1 MILFET
7 FGLFILA
14 TLIGIP
20 LAYGLLLATAGVI
33 WWNDLGHPLTSVFL
47 TYIGGVE
54 SFILI
59 AVPLFML
66 AGEILSRGG
75 VGLRIVTFAT
85 RLLGFLP
92 GGLGISTVTSCLIFG
107 GVSGSAIADTAA
119 IGSVMTP
126 AMIRKGYTP
135 AFSGALM
142 STAGTLAV
150 VMPPSIPMLVYAFVS
165 GASVRDLFVAGVV
178 PAVIF
183 AIGLS
188 LNCVRVGKQTGCD
201 NGETRSSGAEVWSAF
216 VAAFPALL
224 MPVIILGGI
233 WSGYFTPTEAA
244 AVAAA
249 YGLFVSMVIY
259 KDLKPRD
266 LPELFLK
273 SFSTSAVV
281 MVVIGATSCLAWL
294 ITVEQV
300 PVQIAEM
307 VTHYATSPWMFL
319 LLVNVAML
327 VLGCF
332 IEPVPALILAAPLLV
347 PLGVAFKI
355 DPVHLGLIMTCN
367 LAIGLYTPPV
377 GGTLMV
383 GARLAGVG
391 MASLLRPLLPQ
402 AMISVAIL
410 LVITYVPSISMGL
423 VNALR

>member
-7 FGLFILA
+7 FGLFVIA
-14 TLIGIP
+14 TLLGVP
-20 LAYGLLLATAGVI
+20 LVYGLLVATAGMI
-33 WWNDLGHPLTSVFL
+33 WWNGLTHPLTSVFL

-54 SFILI
+54 PFILI

-85 RLLGFLP
+85 KLLGFLP
-92 GGLGISTVTSCLIFG
+92 GGLGIATVTSCLIFG

-119 IGSVMTP
+119 IGSVMAP
-126 AMIRKGYTP
+126 AMVRKGYKP
-135 AFSGALM
+135 AFAGALM

-150 VMPPSIPMLVYAFVS
+150 IMPPSIPMLVYAFVS
-165 GASVRDLFVAGVV
+165 GASVRDLFIAGVV

-183 AIGLS
+183 ALGLS
-188 LNCVRVGKQTGCD
+188 IDCIRVGRSTGCD
-201 NGETRSSGAEVWSAF
+201 RGDARSPAREIWTAF

-233 WSGYFTPTEAA
+233 WTGIFTPTEAA

-259 KDLKPRD
+259 KDLRARD
-266 LPELFLK
+266 LPELLLK
-273 SFSTSAVV
+273 SFTTSAVV

-300 PVQIAEM
+300 PVQIAGL
-307 VTHYATSPWMFL
+307 VTHYATSQWTFL
-319 LLVNVAML
+319 LLVNLAL
-327 VLGCF
+327 LALGCF

-347 PLGVAFKI
+347 PLSVAFKI

-391 MASLLRPLLPQ
+391 MASVVKALIPQ
-402 AMISVAIL
+402 LMISVTIL
-410 LVITYVPSISMGL
+410 FVITYVPWISMSL
-423 VNALR
+423 VRALR

>member
-7 FGLFILA
+7 FGLFVFA
-14 TLIGIP
+14 TLLGVP
-20 LAYGLLLATAGVI
+20 LVYGLLVATAGMI
-33 WWNDLGHPLTSVFL
+33 WWNGLTHPLTSVFL

-54 SFILI
+54 PFILI

-75 VGLRIVTFAT
+75 VGLRIVSFAT
-85 RLLGFLP
+85 KLLGFLP
-92 GGLGISTVTSCLIFG
+92 GGLGIATVTSCLIFG

-119 IGSVMTP
+119 IGSVMAP
-126 AMIRKGYTP
+126 AMVRKGYKP
-135 AFSGALM
+135 AFAGALM

-150 VMPPSIPMLVYAFVS
+150 IMPPSIPMLVYAFVS
-165 GASVRDLFVAGVV
+165 GASVRDLFIAGVV

-183 AIGLS
+183 AVGLS
-188 LNCVRVGKQTGCD
+188 IDCIRVGRSTGCD
-201 NGETRSSGAEVWSAF
+201 RGDARSPAREIWTAF

-233 WSGYFTPTEAA
+233 WTGIFTPTEAA

-259 KDLKPRD
+259 KDLRARD
-266 LPELFLK
+266 LPELLLK
-273 SFSTSAVV
+273 SFTTSAVV

-300 PVQIAEM
+300 PVQIAGM
-307 VTHYATSPWMFL
+307 VTHYATSQWTFL
-319 LLVNVAML
+319 LLVNMAL
-327 VLGCF
+327 LALGCF

-347 PLGVAFKI
+347 PLSVAFKI

-367 LAIGLYTPPV
+367 FAIGLYTPPV

-391 MASLLRPLLPQ
+391 MASVVKALIPQ
-402 AMISVAIL
+402 MMISVTIL
-410 LVITYVPSISMGL
+410 FVITYVPSISMSL
-423 VNALR
+423 VRALR

>member
-7 FGLFILA
+7 FGLFILLA
-14 TLIGIP
+14 LVGVP
-20 LAYGLLLATAGVI
+20 LVYGLLLSTAAMI
-33 WWNDLGHPLTSVFL
+33 WWNDLGHPLTAVFL
-47 TYIGGVE
+47 SYIGGVE
-54 SFILI
+54 SFVLI

-75 VGLRIVTFAT
+75 VGLRIVNFAT
-85 RLLGFLP
+85 KLLGFLP

-119 IGSVMTP
+119 IGAVMTP
-126 AMIRKGYTP
+126 AMKRKGYSP
-135 AFSGALM
+135 AFAGALM

-150 VMPPSIPMLVYAFVS
+150 VMPPSIPMLVFAFVS
-165 GASVRDLFVAGVV
+165 GASVRDLFIAGVV

-188 LNCVRVGKQTGCD
+188 YECVRVGRKTGCD
-201 NGETRSSGAEVWSAF
+201 NGSVRASGKEIW
-216 VAAFPALL
+216 AAFLSALPALL

-259 KDLKPRD
+259 RDLKPRD
-266 LPELFLK
+266 LPALFLK
-273 SFSTSAVV
+273 SFTTSAVV

-300 PVQIAEM
+300 PVQIADL

-319 LLVNVAML
+319 LLVNIAML

-347 PLGVAFKI
+347 PLSVAFKI
-355 DPVHLGLIMTCN
+355 EPVHLGLIMTCN

-383 GARLAGVG
+383 GQRLAGVTMG
-391 MASLLRPLLPQ
+391 EVLPPLMRMMA
-402 AMISVAIL
+402 ISIAIL
-410 LVITYVPSISMGL
+410 MVITYVPAISMSL
-423 VNALR
+423 VHALR

>member
-7 FGLFILA
+7 FGLFVVIAL
-14 TLIGIP
+14 LGVP
-20 LAYGLLLATAGVI
+20 LVYGLLIATVGMI
-33 WWNDLGHPLTSVFL
+33 WWHGLSHPLTSIFL
-47 TYIGGVE
+47 SYIGGVE
-54 SFILI
+54 PFVLI

-85 RLLGFLP
+85 KLLGFLP
-92 GGLGISTVTSCLIFG
+92 GGLGIATVVSCLIFG

-126 AMIRKGYTP
+126 AMVRKGYKR
-135 AFSGALM
+135 AFAGALM

-165 GASVRDLFVAGVV
+165 GASVRDLFIAGVV
-178 PAVIF
+178 PAFIF
-183 AIGLS
+183 AIGLAIV
-188 LNCVRVGKQTGCD
+188 CAWHGKSTGCD
-201 NGETRSSGAEVWSAF
+201 NGETRAPAREVWTAF
-216 VAAFPALL
+216 VSAFPALL

-233 WSGYFTPTEAA
+233 WTGLFLPTEAA

-249 YGLFVSMVIY
+249 YGLFVAMVIY
-259 KDLKPRD
+259 KDLHWRD
-266 LPELFLK
+266 LPALLLK
-273 SFSTSAVV
+273 SFTTSAVV
-281 MVVIGATSCLAWL
+281 MVVIGATACLAWL

-300 PVQIAEM
+300 PVQIAGF
-307 VTHYATSPWMFL
+307 VTQYAHEQWTFL
-319 LLVNVAML
+319 LLMNLALL

-332 IEPVPALILAAPLLV
+332 IEPVPALVLAAPLLV
-347 PLGVAFKI
+347 PLAIAFKI

-391 MASLLRPLLPQ
+391 MMEVTRALIPQ
-402 AMISVAIL
+402 FIISVCIL
-410 LVITYVPSISMGL
+410 FVITYVPAISMSL
-423 VNALR
+423 VHALR

>member
-1 MILFET
+1 VILFQT
-7 FGLFILA
+7 FGAFIVF
-14 TLIGIP
+14 TLLGVP
-20 LAYGLLLATAGVI
+20 LVYGLLLATVGMI
-33 WWNDLGHPLTSVFL
+33 WVASLSHPLTSIFL
-47 TYIGGVE
+47 SYIGGVE
-54 SFILI
+54 PFILI
-59 AVPLFML
+59 AVPLFVL

-85 RLLGFLP
+85 KLLGFLP
-92 GGLGISTVTSCLIFG
+92 GGLGISTVVSSLIFG

-126 AMIRKGYTP
+126 AMIRKGYSR

-142 STAGTLAV
+142 STAGTLAI

-165 GASVRDLFVAGVV
+165 GASVRDLFLAGVV
-178 PAVIF
+178 PAF
-183 AIGLS
+183 AFALGLS
-188 LNCVRVGKQTGCD
+188 LVCAWTGKRTGCD
-201 NGETRSSGAEVWSAF
+201 NGEARAPKGELWAAF
-216 VAAFPALL
+216 VSAFPALL

-233 WSGYFTPTEAA
+233 WTGFFTPTEAA

-259 KDLKPRD
+259 RDLKPRD
-266 LPELFLK
+266 LPALILK
-273 SFSTSAVV
+273 AFTTSAVV

-300 PVQIAEM
+300 PAQIAEL
-307 VTHYATSPWMFL
+307 VQHYAHSPWTFL

-327 VLGCF
+327 LLGCF

-347 PLGVAFKI
+347 PLSVAFKI
-355 DPVHLGLIMTCN
+355 DPVHLGLVMTCN

-391 MASLLRPLLPQ
+391 MVSVVRALIPQMAISLVIL
-402 AMISVAIL
+402 MI
-410 LVITYVPSISMGL
+410 ITYVPSVGMAL
-423 VNALR
+423 VHLAR

>member
-1 MILFET
+1 MILFEV
-7 FGLFILA
+7 FGLFIVL
-14 TLIGIP
+14 TLLGLP
-20 LAYGLLLATAGVI
+20 LVYGLLLSTAGMI
-33 WWNDLGHPLTSVFL
+33 WWHDLGHPLTSVFL

-54 SFILI
+54 SFLLI

-75 VGLRIVTFAT
+75 VGLRIVRFAT
-85 RLLGFLP
+85 QLLGWLP

-126 AMIRKGYTP
+126 AMIRKGYSP

-142 STAGTLAV
+142 STAGTLAI

-165 GASVRDLFVAGVV
+165 GASVRDLFIAGVV
-178 PAVIF
+178 PAVVF

-188 LNCVRVGKQTGCD
+188 LDCVREGKRSGCD
-201 NGETRSSGAEVWSAF
+201 NGEARATGREIWSSF

-224 MPVIILGGI
+224 MPVLILGGI
-233 WSGYFTPTEAA
+233 WSGAFTPTEAA

-249 YGLFVSMVIY
+249 YGLFVSMVVY
-259 KDLKPRD
+259 RDLKPRD
-266 LPELFLK
+266 LPALFLK
-273 SFSTSAVV
+273 SFTTSAVV

-319 LLVNVAML
+319 LLVNLAML
-327 VLGCF
+327 ALGCF
-332 IEPVPALILAAPLLV
+332 IEPVPAIILAAPLLV
-347 PLGVAFKI
+347 PLASAFKI
-355 DPVHLGLIMTCN
+355 EPVHLGLIMTCN

-391 MASLLRPLLPQ
+391 MASVVRALLPMM
-402 AMISVAIL
+402 AISIAIL
-410 LVITYVPSISMGL
+410 MIVTYVPTISMGL
-423 VNALR
+423 VHALR

>member
-1 MILFET
+1 MILFEA
-7 FGLFILA
+7 FGLFIAA
-14 TLIGIP
+14 TLFGVP
-20 LAYGLLLATAGVI
+20 LVYGLLLCTAGVI
-33 WWNDLGHPLTSVFL
+33 WWNGLGHPLTSVFL
-47 TYIGGVE
+47 SYIGGVE
-54 SFILI
+54 SFVLI
-59 AVPLFML
+59 AVPLFIL

-85 RLLGFLP
+85 KLLGFLP
-92 GGLGISTVTSCLIFG
+92 GGLGISTVTSSLIFG

-126 AMIRKGYTP
+126 AMIRKGYSP
-135 AFSGALM
+135 AFAGALM
-142 STAGTLAV
+142 STAGTLAII
-150 VMPPSIPMLVYAFVS
+150 MPPSIPMLVYAFVS
-165 GASVRDLFVAGVV
+165 GASVRDLFIAGVV
-178 PAVIF
+178 PAVVF

-188 LNCVRVGKQTGCD
+188 LDCVRVGKKTGCD
-201 NGETRSSGAEVWSAF
+201 NGEMRASGREVWMAF

-259 KDLKPRD
+259 RDLKPRD
-266 LPELFLK
+266 LPALFLK
-273 SFSTSAVV
+273 SFTTSAVV

-300 PVQIAEM
+300 PVQIADL
-307 VTHYATSPWMFL
+307 VKHYATSPWMFL

-327 VLGCF
+327 LLGCF

-347 PLGVAFKI
+347 PLSTAFKI

-391 MASLLRPLLPQ
+391 MAAVMRPLIPQ
-402 AMISVAIL
+402 MMISVTIL
-410 LVITYVPSISMGL
+410 MVITYVPAVSMAL
-423 VNALR
+423 VHALR